1 VEYVMAKI
9 NLNTVE
15 AKQALSEQGLLKVGT
30 GIFEVKTVS
39 RKVGKT
45 GAAYLEMRLQGIAG
59 VNERRNTFLRLPHGS
74 PKAAGLCLEIAHK
87 MGAVMEFDDEIQSE
101 LDSAFM
107 GRTLQCTVGVR
118 NRAQTESYRPGEV
131 ENTFRWEANGGTA
144 AISEEESFSDD
155 HSPF

>member
-1 VEYVMAKI
+1 MAKI

-30 GIFEVKTVS
+30 GIFVVKTVA

-59 VNERRNTFLRLPHGS
+59 VNERRNTFLRLPHTS
-74 PKAAGLCLEIAHK
+74 AKAAGLCLEIAHK

-101 LDSAFM
+101 LDSAFV

-118 NRAQTESYRPGEV
+118 QRAQTESYRPGET
-131 ENTFRWEANGGTA
+131 ENTFRWEANGGVA
-144 AISEEESFSDD
+144 SISDEEESFSDD

>member
-1 VEYVMAKI
+1 MAKV

-15 AKQALSEQGLLKVGT
+15 AKKQMEEQGLLKAGT
-30 GIFEVKTVS
+30 GVFQVKTVS
-39 RKVGKT
+39 RKIGKT

-87 MGAVMEFDDEIQSE
+87 MGATLEFDDEIQSD
-101 LDSAFM
+101 LDAAFL

-118 NRAQTESYRPGEV
+118 QRAATETYRPGEA
-131 ENTFRWEANGGTA
+131 ENTFRWEANSGA
-144 AISEEESFSDD
+144 AASEDASPDEPFSDD
-155 HSPF
+155 GSPF